1 MPLRSTPSRHRSYV
15 LTLSLLAS
23 AIHVAWAA
31 EGDKTLGKVEVTASR
46 ESQLGV
52 ADTANEGE
60 VGQAQLESRVV
71 FRTGEVLEVMPGLI
85 VSQHSGEGKAN
96 QFYLR
101 GMNLDHGTDIRLSLE
116 GMPINQR
123 SHGHGQG
130 WADLNFIIPELVEG
144 LQYKKGPYYLTE
156 GDFASA
162 GAAHIHYAE
171 TLERGLLSVG
181 LGQNGFGRT
190 LMANSLD
197 YADGK
202 LLYALEASHYDGPW
216 INPDNYRKFNG
227 VLRYSAGTPANGWNI
242 NAMSYSG
249 KWNATDQIPLRALQ
263 SGALSRFGAVDNSD
277 GGSAQRHS
285 VSGEWRQSGAGKTTS
300 VNAYVIQNSLDLY
313 SNFTYFLDNPVQ
325 GDQFNQRDRRVT
337 TGINLSHSW
346 DIKGLGK
353 EAINTIGLQL
363 QNDNIYNGLYNTQ
376 ARARIGTTRA
386 DHIVQ
391 SSAGAFFENH
401 VHWNDKFRT
410 VAGARADAYRFDV
423 NSQTLATNSGVI
435 NDSIIS
441 PKLALV
447 FGPWQ
452 KTEYYVNAGNGFHS
466 NDARGTTIRTDPV
479 SGLPADRV
487 PGLVRSTGY
496 ELGMRSEWL
505 PGLQSTLAVFQL
517 DFASELIFIGDAG
530 TTEAGRPSRRIGW
543 EFNNYYKP
551 TSWLTIDAD
560 LAMTRARFRDV
571 AAEGSRVPGA
581 VEGVASLAAIVDNNG
596 AAYGSMQLRYFGPRP
611 LVEDNSV
618 RSNATMSLNGR
629 VGYRIN
635 KDTRLE
641 LMGFNLTNRQDSA
654 IQYYYD
660 SRLATEPAGTATPD
674 IHFHPVEP
682 RSFRVALITRF

>member
-1 MPLRSTPSRHRSYV
+1 
-15 LTLSLLAS
+15 
-23 AIHVAWAA
+23 
-31 EGDKTLGKVEVTASR
+31 
-46 ESQLGV
+46 
-52 ADTANEGE
+52 
-60 VGQAQLESRVV
+60 
-71 FRTGEVLEVMPGLI
+71 
-85 VSQHSGEGKAN
+85 
-96 QFYLR
+96 
-101 GMNLDHGTDIRLSLE
+101 
-116 GMPINQR
+116 
-123 SHGHGQG
+123 
-130 WADLNFIIPELVEG
+130 
-144 LQYKKGPYYLTE
+144 
-156 GDFASA
+156 
-162 GAAHIHYAE
+162 
-171 TLERGLLSVG
+171 
-181 LGQNGFGRT
+181 
-190 LMANSLD
+190 
-197 YADGK
+197 
-202 LLYALEASHYDGPW
+202 
-216 INPDNYRKFNG
+216 
-227 VLRYSAGTPANGWNI
+227 
-242 NAMSYSG
+242 
-249 KWNATDQIPLRALQ
+249 
-263 SGALSRFGAVDNSD
+263 
-277 GGSAQRHS
+277 
-285 VSGEWRQSGAGKTTS
+285 
-300 VNAYVIQNSLDLY
+300 
-313 SNFTYFLDNPVQ
+313 
-325 GDQFNQRDRRVT
+325 
-337 TGINLSHSW
+337 
-346 DIKGLGK
+346 
-353 EAINTIGLQL
+353 
-363 QNDNIYNGLYNTQ
+363 
-376 ARARIGTTRA
+376 
-386 DHIVQ
+386 
-391 SSAGAFFENH
+391 
-401 VHWNDKFRT
+401 
-410 VAGARADAYRFDV
+410 
-423 NSQTLATNSGVI
+423 VI

-629 VGYRIN
+629 LGYRLN

-641 LMGFNLTNRQDSA
+641 LMGFNLTNRQDPA
-654 IQYYYD
+654 IQYYYA
-660 SRLATEPAGTATPD
+660 SRLASEPAGSATPD

>member
-1 MPLRSTPSRHRSYV
+1 MINSVPSPVR
-15 LTLSLLAS
+15 
-23 AIHVAWAA
+23 
-31 EGDKTLGKVEVTASR
+31 
-46 ESQLGV
+46 
-52 ADTANEGE
+52 
-60 VGQAQLESRVV
+60 
-71 FRTGEVLEVMPGLI
+71 
-85 VSQHSGEGKAN
+85 
-96 QFYLR
+96 
-101 GMNLDHGTDIRLSLE
+101 
-116 GMPINQR
+116 
-123 SHGHGQG
+123 
-130 WADLNFIIPELVEG
+130 
-144 LQYKKGPYYLTE
+144 
-156 GDFASA
+156 
-162 GAAHIHYAE
+162 
-171 TLERGLLSVG
+171 
-181 LGQNGFGRT
+181 GRT
-190 LMANSLD
+190 L
-197 YADGK
+197 
-202 LLYALEASHYDGPW
+202 
-216 INPDNYRKFNG
+216 
-227 VLRYSAGTPANGWNI
+227 
-242 NAMSYSG
+242 
-249 KWNATDQIPLRALQ
+249 
-263 SGALSRFGAVDNSD
+263 
-277 GGSAQRHS
+277 
-285 VSGEWRQSGAGKTTS
+285 
-300 VNAYVIQNSLDLY
+300 
-313 SNFTYFLDNPVQ
+313 
-325 GDQFNQRDRRVT
+325 
-337 TGINLSHSW
+337 TG
-346 DIKGLGK
+346 
-353 EAINTIGLQL
+353 
-363 QNDNIYNGLYNTQ
+363 
-376 ARARIGTTRA
+376 
-386 DHIVQ
+386 
-391 SSAGAFFENH
+391 F
-401 VHWNDKFRT
+401 
-410 VAGARADAYRFDV
+410 
-423 NSQTLATNSGVI
+423 
-435 NDSIIS
+435 IS

-641 LMGFNLTNRQDSA
+641 LMGFNLTNRQDPA